1 MAKSADKASRRS
13 VAGCAARLIVIQTLP
28 TDGTISLPGSGAVA
42 AGQTLTVGFS
52 VACADPEARRRIA
65 YYLTDVALELE
76 LA

>member
-1 MAKSADKASRRS
+1 MAES
-13 VAGCAARLIVIQTLP
+13 VLRLY
-28 TDGTISLPGSGAVA
+28 

>member
-1 MAKSADKASRRS
+1 MMNARTYRVTLETRDGRRVLTAAAEREAALMAES
-13 VAGCAARLIVIQTLP
+13 VLRLY
-28 TDGTISLPGSGAVA
+28 